1 MSGFDR
7 ALDEVIRSN
16 RSTIAR
22 ESRIMPRT
30 PRPGVVLA
38 VWLAVPLLAS
48 SLFGA
53 EPAVVPSVA
62 VPVEDTPEARL
73 KRYFAAET
81 RKIADRCLTGLTTKE
96 AWLGEVPT
104 RRAQLAEMLGLPYP
118 LPEPAA
124 RSPLNAE
131 VVGTFDHDFPEGAIT
146 VERLHYQSLPG
157 LYVTA
162 NLYRPKTVAEGTK
175 LPTILYVCGHGLV
188 KEKGIS
194 YGNKTHYQHHGIWY
208 ARNGYVCL
216 IIDTIQLGELE
227 GLHHG
232 THRFGQWRWNSL
244 GYTPA
249 GVETWNGVRAI
260 DYLATRP
267 EVDMARIG
275 VTGRSGGGAY
285 SWYLAAFDERI
296 AAAVPTAGI
305 TDLENHVVDG
315 VVEGHCDC
323 MYLVNTYQWDYADVA
338 ALVAPRPLLISNTDK
353 DGIFPLEGVVRVHEK
368 TRRVYRLLGA
378 DAQLGLQI
386 TEGGHNDTQELHI
399 HAFRWFNR
407 FLKGDEKSPVTIVA
421 EKHFPPE
428 RLKVF
433 ETPPAD
439 ERTTTW
445 QEPPVGLRPR
455 SEKPKTFVEAGERV
469 ESVRAGLRDKVVRAW
484 PTEPE
489 TIPIV
494 RQTSHEA
501 EGIVLTRIEFLSQP
515 DVRPT
520 LWVAHRAGLA
530 ISDVKTLSLQLLNE
544 GHAKVLSD
552 VLQPIYPDVFVGPSA
567 GPDSEAA
574 SKGADKWKAWK
585 ERLEKESLSL
595 AWLAPR
601 GVGPDAWP
609 VSERKQTQIHRR
621 FQLLGQTPDGM
632 RAWDTVIGVRL
643 LREQAGF
650 AKAAVHLR
658 GYGSTTTA
666 ILVAAALNPN
676 LAQIDLDLPQLS
688 LDRNGADFLNLAR
701 VADYPELVASVRQ
714 RKRIRLPSADANVAA
729 EGPKRPDLEQFREW
743 FLDDLAH
750 SSFPEEFRHTVVKF
764 DVVTSDAP
772 QLALRVQYNGA
783 AVRRGELAIYP
794 QGPEADGVP
803 WILPLDQEKA
813 IARRVD
819 GSLVALPVGP
829 AKIAIRNAGGV
840 PHKYALPDTTPLTQE
855 FDANTK
861 TIELSITD

>member
-1 MSGFDR
+1 MSGFDC
-7 ALDEVIRSN
+7 ALDEVIPSN
-16 RSTIAR
+16 LWTIAR
-22 ESRIMPRT
+22 EAPIMPRT
-30 PRPGVVLA
+30 LRPGVVMA

-48 SLFGA
+48 SLLGA
-53 EPAVVPSVA
+53 EPAAVA
-62 VPVEDTPEARL
+62 PVTAPVEDTPEARL

-96 AWLGEVPT
+96 AWLAEVPT

-146 VERLHYQSLPG
+146 VERLHFQSLPG

-188 KEKGIS
+188 KEKGVS

-232 THRFGQWRWNSL
+232 TYRFGQWRWNSL

-249 GVETWNGVRAI
+249 GVETWNGVRAL

-353 DGIFPLEGVVRVHEK
+353 DGIFPLDGVVRVHEK

-378 DAQLGLQI
+378 DGQLGLQI

-445 QEPPVGLRPR
+445 QEPPVGLRPASKEPKSPGEA
-455 SEKPKTFVEAGERV
+455 SERFEAIKQ
-469 ESVRAGLRDKVVRAW
+469 ALKDKVVRAW
-484 PTEPE
+484 PEAPD

-520 LWVAHRAGLA
+520 LWVAHRAGLT
-530 ISDVKTLSLQLLNE
+530 ISDVKMLTLQLLD
-544 GHAKVLSD
+544 ARYYQLLSNA
-552 VLQPIYPDVFVGPSA
+552 LQPVYPEDFA
-567 GPDSEAA
+567 GPFAVPNSEAA
-574 SKGADKWKAWK
+574 ERGVSLWKAWK
-585 ERLEKESLSL
+585 GQLEMQSVALV
-595 AWLAPR
+595 WVAPR

-609 VSERKQTQIHRR
+609 ASERKQTQIHRR

-632 RAWDTVIGVRL
+632 RAWDTVVATRL
-643 LREQAGF
+643 LREQVGF
-650 AKAAVHLR
+650 DLAAIQLR
-658 GYGSTTTA
+658 GTRAAATTV
-666 ILVAAALNPN
+666 LVAAALIPHVV
-676 LAQIDLDLPQLS
+676 QLEINSSERS
-688 LDRNGADFLNLAR
+688 LDQNGADFLNLAR
-701 VADYPELVASVRQ
+701 VTDFGELASMTLPALEETLPEDFRRGL
-714 RKRIRLPSADANVAA
+714 LPDHEA
-729 EGPKRPDLEQFREW
+729 
-743 FLDDLAH
+743 
-750 SSFPEEFRHTVVKF
+750 
-764 DVVTSDAP
+764 TSLTP
-772 QLALRVQYNGA
+772 RVQYNGA

-794 QGPEADGVP
+794 QGPGGDGVP
-803 WILPLDQEKA
+803 WILPLDQEAA
-813 IARRVD
+813 IPRRVD
-819 GSLVALPVGP
+819 GSLVALPAGP

-855 FDANTK
+855 FDANRK
-861 TIELSITD
+861 TIELSISD

>member
-1 MSGFDR
+1 M
-7 ALDEVIRSN
+7 L
-16 RSTIAR
+16 
-22 ESRIMPRT
+22 RT
-30 PRPGVVLA
+30 LRPGVVMA
-38 VWLAVPLLAS
+38 VWLAVPLLAG

-53 EPAVVPSVA
+53 EPAAVA
-62 VPVEDTPEARL
+62 PVTVSVEDTPEARL

-81 RKIADRCLTGLTTKE
+81 RKIADRCLTNLTTKE

-131 VVGTFDHDFPEGAIT
+131 VVGTFDQDFPEGAIT
-146 VERLHYQSLPG
+146 VERLHFQSLPG

-188 KEKGIS
+188 KEKGVS

-232 THRFGQWRWNSL
+232 TYRFGQWRWNSL

-249 GVETWNGVRAI
+249 GVETWNGVRAL

-378 DAQLGLQI
+378 EGQLGLQI

-445 QEPPVGLRPR
+445 QEPPMGLRKPSKNEEKEYFTTSAGRMGRVR
-455 SEKPKTFVEAGERV
+455 SIRQ
-469 ESVRAGLRDKVVRAW
+469 GLKEKVVRAW

-489 TIPIV
+489 MISIV

-520 LWVAHRAGLA
+520 VWVAHRAGLA

-544 GHAKVLSD
+544 RQFQILSGA
-552 VLQPIYPDVFVGPSA
+552 LQPVYPEVFA
-567 GPDSEAA
+567 GTPAVPDSEAA
-574 SKGADKWKAWK
+574 IMGVGTLKAWR
-585 ERLEKESLSL
+585 ERLEKESLAL

-609 VSERKQTQIHRR
+609 ESERKQTQIHRR

-632 RAWDTVIGVRL
+632 RAWDTVVGVRL
-643 LREQAGF
+643 LREQVGF
-650 AKAAVHLR
+650 VQAELSVRGDGSAA
-658 GYGSTTTA
+658 TTV
-666 ILVAAALNPN
+666 LVAAWLIPKSARFDV
-676 LAQIDLDLPQLS
+676 AILDPS
-688 LDRNGADFLNLAR
+688 VDGNGTDFLNLAR
-701 VADYPELVASVRQ
+701 VTDYRELLMVAGPGS
-714 RKRIRLPSADANVAA
+714 IRHGYQSPLV
-729 EGPKRPDLEQFREW
+729 
-743 FLDDLAH
+743 
-750 SSFPEEFRHTVVKF
+750 
-764 DVVTSDAP
+764 P
-772 QLALRVQYNGA
+772 QLTPRVQYNGA

-819 GSLVALPVGP
+819 GSLVTLPAGP
-829 AKIAIRNAGGV
+829 ARIAIRNAGGV

-861 TIELSITD
+861 TIELSISD

>member
-7 ALDEVIRSN
+7 ALDEVIQSN
-16 RSTIAR
+16 PWTNAR
-22 ESRIMPRT
+22 EARIMPRT
-30 PRPGVVLA
+30 LRPGVVMV

-53 EPAVVPSVA
+53 EPAVAQPVT

-96 AWLGEVPT
+96 AWLAEVPT
-104 RRAQLAEMLGLPYP
+104 RRGQLAEMLGLPYP

-146 VERLHYQSLPG
+146 VERLHFQSLPG

-162 NLYRPKTVAEGTK
+162 NLYRPKMVAEGTK
-175 LPTILYVCGHGLV
+175 LPAILYVCGHGLV
-188 KEKGIS
+188 KEKGVS

-232 THRFGQWRWNSL
+232 TYRFGQWRWNSL

-249 GVETWNGVRAI
+249 GVETWNGVRAL

-378 DAQLGLQI
+378 EGQLGLQI

-455 SEKPKTFVEAGERV
+455 SEKPKTLVEAVERV
-469 ESVRAGLRDKVVRAW
+469 ESVRARLRDKVVRAW
-484 PTEPE
+484 PEAPD

-530 ISDVKTLSLQLLNE
+530 ISDVKTLTLQLLNE
-544 GHAKVLSD
+544 RHAKVLSD
-552 VLQPIYPDVFVGPSA
+552 VLQPVYPDVFVGPSA

-574 SKGADKWKAWK
+574 SNGDKPWSAWK
-585 ERLEKESLSL
+585 ERLEKESLAL

-621 FQLLGQTPDGM
+621 FQLLGQTPDSM
-632 RAWDTVIGVRL
+632 RAWDTVVATRL
-643 LREQAGF
+643 LREQVGF

-658 GYGSTTTA
+658 GYHAVATTV
-666 ILVAAALNPN
+666 LVAAAFIPSVARIELE
-676 LAQIDLDLPQLS
+676 LPVLS

-701 VADYPELVASVRQ
+701 VADYPELVLIASHGAEIRVRTCEV
-714 RKRIRLPSADANVAA
+714 NVVTTD
-729 EGPKRPDLEQFREW
+729 PLSTDLNPFREW
-743 FLDDLAH
+743 YPLPPSMSARVLRE
-750 SSFPEEFRHTVVKF
+750 PPVVHE
-764 DVVTSDAP
+764 DEVLTPAP
-772 QLALRVQYNGA
+772 PRLTPRVQYNGA

-794 QGPEADGVP
+794 QGSGADGVP
-803 WILPLDQEKA
+803 WVLPLDLDAA
-813 IARRVD
+813 IPRRVD

-861 TIELSITD
+861 TIELSISD